1 MKKLLNEV
9 VSGRSLSSED
19 AEAAMSQIM
28 AGEATSA
35 QIAGLLVA
43 LRLKGETVDEIAGFA
58 RAMRSAATLLDLA
71 GLSPPEV
78 MQGRSFLPLL
88 LGEQPTDWRRA
99 M

>member
-43 LRLKGETVDEIAGFA
+43 LRLKADLKDRSYTECKSTYDYLAAQGYDGTPGEDGEGG
-58 RAMRSAATLLDLA
+58 RAALL
-71 GLSPPEV
+71 
-78 MQGRSFLPLL
+78 
-88 LGEQPTDWRRA
+88 RRRYVRLQRPR
-99 M
+99 